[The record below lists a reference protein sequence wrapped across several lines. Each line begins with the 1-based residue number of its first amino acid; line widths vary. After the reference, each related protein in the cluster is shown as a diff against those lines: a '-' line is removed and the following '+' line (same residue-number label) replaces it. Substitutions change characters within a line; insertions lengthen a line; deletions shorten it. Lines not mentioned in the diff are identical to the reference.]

1 MERFTVISLA
11 SCFDDL
17 NLHRP
22 ANLNQLVTQLVGRD
36 LIKDGKGLRMT
47 GEVRQSF
54 DELYGMREET
64 VIVDKLLADLP
75 GKLSNPGQK
84 DYLDEALGCFRCKR
98 YRAAMV
104 MAWNVVYDHL
114 IAVVT
119 ASHLSA
125 FNARHPT
132 IFTGKQAKDAVT
144 NRDDFQK
151 WKESEVIQ
159 ICYAANLIGKE
170 VNKVLVDSLNKRNS
184 AAHPS
189 GSQFN
194 KLQAEAYISDL
205 INNAMLK
212 VT

>member
-1 MERFTVISLA
+1 ME
-11 SCFDDL
+11 
-17 NLHRP
+17 P
-22 ANLNQLVTQLVGRD
+22 EG
-36 LIKDGKGLRMT
+36 
-47 GEVRQSF
+47 
-54 DELYGMREET
+54 
-64 VIVDKLLADLP
+64 
-75 GKLSNPGQK
+75 
-84 DYLDEALGCFRCKR
+84 LGCFRCKR

-119 ASHLSA
+119 ANHLSA

-132 IFTGKQAKDAVT
+132 IFTGRQAKDVVT

-194 KLQAEAYISDL
+194 KLQAEAYVSDL